1 MAEIKFVLNSTTRRA
16 VRHQNEIVHLF
27 KCLVDSEESALLK
40 GGLLDAPSKPPT
52 SLESIIRA
60 SAFIAVE
67 NSQCVGLSCV
77 RTGDD
82 NTMGCITNVSVDP
95 AYRGQG
101 IGRGLIDA
109 SVNYL
114 SGKGVSSIVLMVR
127 QDNRP
132 AIKLYEDFGFEM
144 VESHNLPAGMNGM
157 MLEIKDEVHGQ

>member
-1 MAEIKFVLNSTTRRA
+1 MAEIKFVLSSNTRRA
-16 VRHQNEIVHLF
+16 VRHQNEIIHLF

-40 GGLLDAPSKPPT
+40 GGHIDAPSNQPNT
-52 SLESIIRA
+52 LENIVRA

-77 RTGDD
+77 RTADD

-109 SVNYL
+109 SINYL
-114 SGKGVSSIVLMVR
+114 SNKGVSSIVLMVR
-127 QDNRP
+127 HDNRP

-144 VESHNLPAGMNGM
+144 VETNSLPAGMNGM
-157 MLEIKDEVHGQ
+157 MLEIKDEAHG